1 MQALGWG
8 SRYPQHRSM
17 RLLRSMPRR
26 APGIAHEPSS
36 CLPCCSR
43 SRASLRSLQS
53 AARNVAVAAPAAPS
67 AAPCGHVARCPCG
80 LWCCGRLQLWFAAAS
95 NRALRSAMRCSWPP
109 LPPLPP
115 PPPLV
120 LPPPGTMSL
129 CERLPHAL
137 ALLGMQ
143 RSKTWKRSS
152 RVLSLGQPMDRAQFW
167 SNNRIHLANISQI
180 IVAFELQ

>member
-1 MQALGWG
+1 VQALGWG
-8 SRYPQHRSM
+8 SRYPQRCSM

-26 APGIAHEPSS
+26 APGVAHEPSS

-95 NRALRSAMRCSWPP
+95 NRALRSALCKGTHSRGGCSVFPRARFMGSCRSLSW
-109 LPPLPP
+109 
-115 PPPLV
+115 LV
-120 LPPPGTMSL
+120 WHSGRALLLLAVLLQIT
-129 CERLPHAL
+129 RFAAL
-137 ALLGMQ
+137 A
-143 RSKTWKRSS
+143 WS
-152 RVLSLGQPMDRAQFW
+152 R
-167 SNNRIHLANISQI
+167 
-180 IVAFELQ
+180 FELK